1 MNIAHPIPVSLKVV
15 AALFIL
21 SGVASLIEIAVA
33 LWHGRVSVNFGVIG
47 IFIGTGLLRLH
58 PTWRMWPL
66 VSIWIALIVAP
77 IFGILV
83 LAGDSRLDYQLFG
96 LTAGRASTSA
106 GFIAA
111 LAFFLIVLWQY
122 RVLTRRDIR
131 MLFGR

>member
-1 MNIAHPIPVSLKVV
+1 MNIARPIPTSLKVV

-21 SGVASLIEIAVA
+21 GGVASLIEIAVA
-33 LWHGRVSVNFGVIG
+33 LWHGRVSVNFGVMG

-58 PTWRMWPL
+58 PTWRMWAL
-66 VSIWIALIVAP
+66 VFIWIALIVAP
-77 IFGILV
+77 IVGILV
-83 LAGDSRLDYQLFG
+83 LAGDSRLDLQLLG
-96 LTAGRASTSA
+96 LTVGRASTTA

-111 LAFFLIVLWQY
+111 LALFLIALWQY